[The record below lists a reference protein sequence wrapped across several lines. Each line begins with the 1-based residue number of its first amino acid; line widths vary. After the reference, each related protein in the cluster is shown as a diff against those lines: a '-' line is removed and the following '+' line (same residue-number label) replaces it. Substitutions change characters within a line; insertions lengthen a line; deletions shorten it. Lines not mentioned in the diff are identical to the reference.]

1 MAEESD
7 LGPKD
12 GEKLRLPVV
21 CRLVLMAS
29 WARDGMSP
37 ATPVRIPIAV
47 GGSWIGGGGGV
58 GA

>member
-37 ATPVRIPIAV
+37 ATPVRIPSCAKYLNA
-47 GGSWIGGGGGV
+47 G
-58 GA
+58 